1 MGVDFVGVDLVAPIA
16 TECCEW
22 LLLTRVNLKLY
33 RHSVVV
39 ELLAVTSIIFHA
51 KMMVITLKWYF
62 YYHTLLHLAAFHM
75 AFGQLHESC

>member
-1 MGVDFVGVDLVAPIA
+1 MAFIDQGEFEAIQTLSGRRAPR
-16 TECCEW
+16 CD
-22 LLLTRVNLKLY
+22 K
-33 RHSVVV
+33 HH
-39 ELLAVTSIIFHA
+39 FHA